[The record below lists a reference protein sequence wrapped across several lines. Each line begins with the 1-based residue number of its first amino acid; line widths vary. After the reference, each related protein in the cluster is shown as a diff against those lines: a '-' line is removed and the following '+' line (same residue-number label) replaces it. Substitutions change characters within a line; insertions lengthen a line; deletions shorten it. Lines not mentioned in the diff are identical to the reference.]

1 MCPSS
6 IYLGFRDLWHSG
18 VDRDCTQE
26 REFAF
31 KPPGLKPLSNY
42 LESTYVRNRGLK
54 SENREA

>member
-42 LESTYVRNRGLK
+42 LESTSGT
-54 SENREA
+54 AD